1 MSRVEELKS
10 MTQEEL
16 VRLVQEL
23 EEKVKESEKNVQMA
37 WTFSYE
43 ANEKYNSL
51 KAAIKGILDI
61 AR

>member
-23 EEKVKESEKNVQMA
+23 EEKVEESKKNVQMA
-37 WTFSYE
+37 WTSSYE

>member
-37 WTFSYE
+37 WTSSYE

>member
-23 EEKVKESEKNVQMA
+23 EEKVKESEKNAQIA
-37 WTFSYE
+37 WASSFE
-43 ANEKYNSL
+43 ANDKYNSL

>member
-51 KAAIKGILDI
+51 KAAIKGTLDI